1 MARRARWIAG
11 LAATIGLAAASR
23 DAAAAGLYVSDRGV
37 RPLGRGGAFVAGAD
51 DLGAIWYNP
60 AGIVAT
66 PSSLLLDGSWIDY
79 SDTYT
84 RQAMTMSSGASGQ
97 PGTMPPMQAPTTFVQ
112 SLRSVNGSTPFLPI
126 PTVAASYRWSVA
138 SQKLAVAAGVY
149 APDAALLSY
158 PSDGPQRYSLVS
170 LNGSILAVLGG
181 WFAYQP
187 VEQLQV
193 GVGVQMLTG
202 FFRTTVD
209 FSACVADHF
218 MCASEDPSYDALGK
232 LATAPI
238 FAPSANAGMTWI
250 PDHLVRVGLSAQA
263 PFVVDSSATVD
274 VRLPSAV
281 FFDSAHQD
289 GNSAHVHLELPP
301 VLRAG
306 VELRPLASDD
316 LRVELSYVREFWSV
330 QKSLDIN
337 PQGITI
343 DGITGFP
350 PKFGVGAISV
360 PRGMVDSNS
369 IRLGGEYGYTLSGV
383 RLAARAGVAYET
395 SSIPASYVTPFT
407 VDGDK
412 VVASIGGSIFLGPH
426 LRLDGVISHPFQSDV
441 NVDARTASV
450 PIINPVQ
457 GNQTMLDRIN
467 GGSYHVDLW
476 VIGGG
481 LEYRFE

>member
-1 MARRARWIAG
+1 MTRTTRLAALAALIAG
-11 LAATIGLAAASR
+11 TTAGAEAR
-23 DAAAAGLYVSDRGV
+23 AAGLYVSDRGV

-60 AGIVAT
+60 AGVVEAPT
-66 PSSLLLDGSWIDY
+66 SLLLDGSWIDY

-84 RQAMTMSSGASGQ
+84 RSALTTSA
-97 PGTMPPMQAPTTFVQ
+97 PPTRTTFVQ
-112 SLRSVNGSTPFLPI
+112 SLPAVSGSTPFLPI
-126 PTVAASYRWSVA
+126 PTIAGSYRWGG
-138 SQKLAVAAGVY
+138 SQKFAVAGGVY

-158 PSDGPQRYSLVS
+158 PDSGAQRYSLVS
-170 LNGSILAVLGG
+170 LSGSILAVLGG

-187 VEQLQV
+187 VEQFQV

-202 FFRTTVD
+202 FFNTTVD

-218 MCASEDPSYDALGK
+218 MCAPEDANYEALGK
-232 LATAPI
+232 LSTAPI

-250 PDHLVRVGLSAQA
+250 PDRRVRVGLSGQA
-263 PFVVDSSATVD
+263 PFVIDTAASVD
-274 VRLPSAV
+274 VRLPTAV
-281 FFDSAHQD
+281 VFDGAHQD
-289 GNSAHVHLELPP
+289 GNSARLHLELPP

-306 VELRPLASDD
+306 VEVRPLESDD
-316 LRVELSYVREFWSV
+316 LRIELSYVREFWSV
-330 QKSLDIN
+330 QKSLDID
-337 PQGITI
+337 PQGISI

-350 PKFGVGAISV
+350 PKFAVSPISV

-369 IRLGGEYGYTLSGV
+369 IRLGGEYAYVLQGI

-395 SSIPASYVTPFT
+395 SSLPTNYVTPFT

-412 VVASIGGSIFLGPH
+412 VVASIGGSIYLGPH
-426 LRLDGVISHPFQSDV
+426 LRLDGVISHPFQADV
-441 NVDARTASV
+441 SVDARTAAV

-457 GNQTMLDRIN
+457 GNPTTPDRIN
-467 GGSYHVDLW
+467 GGTYHVDLW

-481 LEYRFE
+481 LQYVF